1 MAIDTF
7 RVAVE
12 LRDNGDTS
20 PGQLVGVLMRYGS
33 PGVHGREVFAAG
45 ALRWPETGIRID
57 LDHASSPVRGSVQPP
72 IMRTIPILSEDGAEV
87 RIDAALPDTQA
98 ARDLAVLMRC
108 DPPVYA
114 GLSVEFNAVRSG
126 HDAAGRRMIQDALL
140 KGAGLTSDGASYA
153 DTSVEVRHR
162 SDAPPLPGGLLLPT
176 GRAVWL

>member
-57 LDHASSPVRGSVQPP
+57 LDHASSPSRGSVQPP
-72 IMRTIPILSEDGAEV
+72 LLRTIPILSADGSEV

-114 GLSVEFNAVRSG
+114 GLSVEFNALRSG
-126 HDAAGRRMIQDALL
+126 YAGGRRVIQDALL

-162 SDAPPLPGGLLLPT
+162 SDAPPMRGGLLLPT